1 MPDTIRVIA
10 DKVNNLKNV
19 SLEIPKKK
27 ITVFT
32 GVSGSG
38 KSSLVFDT
46 LADESQ
52 RLLNETLPAFVRQF
66 LPKYERPD
74 VERIENLPASIV
86 IDQKTLG
93 GNARSTLAT
102 ITDIA
107 PVIRQLFAGGGSP
120 QLGADH
126 FSFNLLAGMC
136 PECQGIGKK
145 LELKMELFIDKERSL
160 NNGAVLFKPYQKI
173 IKMYVENG
181 LFDGEKL
188 LKDYTEEELDR
199 LYHGKEVGKI
209 KMGEY
214 NLTYEGIVDKFNR
227 GFLQKEGDLSA
238 GAQKTLATYTH
249 EALCPVCQ
257 GKRLNQE
264 TLAVRWF
271 GHSFA
276 DLMSIELTELSDVL
290 APHEGTEHLKQ
301 QIDHLID
308 LGLGY
313 LSLDR
318 ETTTL
323 SGGESQRVKLVK
335 HLNNA
340 LSDMLYI
347 FDEPSVGLHPRDVA
361 RINSIFTKLRDKG
374 NTVLIIEHDP
384 DVIKIADWVIEV
396 GPGAGVH
403 GGEIMFEGSYE
414 QLLQSDCLTGKY
426 LSKMTTINKKP
437 RHPVHF
443 YQGEI
448 SNANNL
454 KNEHLDIPQ
463 GLLTVLTGVAGSG
476 KSTLVEHSL
485 RSTYP
490 EAIMVTQAS
499 LAANSRSNPATFIGI
514 MDNIRKAFAKVNEVK
529 PSLFSYNSEGACPA
543 CEGRGYIE
551 SNLAFMETVKQ
562 TCEVCQGKRYKMEAL
577 AFKYQG
583 KDITEVL
590 DLTIEEALDFFKSA
604 PAIKKKIKAM
614 NEVGLGYLTLGQPT
628 STLSGGERQRLKLA
642 NEFYQKGNLF
652 ILDEPS
658 TGLHLSD
665 ISRLMKIMK
674 HFVDQGNT
682 LVVIEHQLDII
693 RQADWIIDIGPEGGS
708 AGGQVI
714 YAGPPA
720 GLRNCSASLT
730 AQYI

>member
-120 QLGADH
+120 QLGVDH
-126 FSFNLLAGMC
+126 FSFNLPAGMC

-145 LELKMELFIDKERSL
+145 LELKMELFIDKARSL

-173 IKMYVENG
+173 IKMYVDNG
-181 LFDGEKL
+181 LFDGKKL
-188 LKDYTEEELDR
+188 LKDYTEEELER

-227 GFLQKEGDLSA
+227 SFLQKEGDLSA

-249 EALCPVCQ
+249 EAVCPVCQ

-264 TLAVRWF
+264 ALAVRWS
-271 GHSFA
+271 GYSFA
-276 DLMSIELTELSDVL
+276 DLMSMELTDLSDVL
-290 APHEGTEHLKQ
+290 TSLEGTEHLKQ
-301 QIDHLID
+301 QIDHLIE

-396 GPGAGVH
+396 GPAAGVH

-414 QLLQSDCLTGKY
+414 QLLQSDCLTGKH
-426 LSKMTTINKKP
+426 LSQMTAINDEP
-437 RHPVHF
+437 RQPAHF
-443 YQGEI
+443 YHGEVSSI
-448 SNANNL
+448 NNL
-454 KNEHLDIPQ
+454 KNQHLEIPQ

-476 KSTLVEHSL
+476 KSALVEYYL
-485 RSTYP
+485 RAAYP
-490 EAIMVTQAS
+490 ESIMVTQAS

-562 TCEVCQGKRYKMEAL
+562 TCELCQGKRYKTEAL

-590 DLTIEEALDFFKSA
+590 DLTIEEALDFFKSV
-604 PAIKKKIKAM
+604 PAIKKKVKAM
-614 NEVGLGYLTLGQPT
+614 EEVGLGYLTLGQPT

-665 ISRLMKIMK
+665 INRLMKIMN
-674 HFVDQGNT
+674 HFVEQGNT

-708 AGGQVI
+708 AGGKVI

-720 GLRNCSASLT
+720 GLQDCTASLT
-730 AQYI
+730 AHYI

>member
-1 MPDTIRVIA
+1 MTDTIRVIA

-86 IDQKTLG
+86 IDQRTLG
-93 GNARSTLAT
+93 GNARSTLGT

-107 PVIRQLFAGGGSP
+107 PVMRQLFAEGGNP
-120 QLGADH
+120 QLGVDH
-126 FSFNLLAGMC
+126 FSFNLPAGMC

-145 LELKMELFIDKERSL
+145 LELKMELFIDKECSL
-160 NNGAVLFKPYQKI
+160 NKGAVLFKPYQKI
-173 IKMYVENG
+173 VKMYVDNG
-181 LFDGEKL
+181 LFDGDKL
-188 LKDYTEEELDR
+188 LKDYTEEELER

-227 GFLQKEGDLSA
+227 SFLQKDGELSA

-264 TLAVRWF
+264 TLAVRWS
-271 GHSFA
+271 GYSFA
-276 DLMSIELTELSDVL
+276 DLMSMELTDLSGVL
-290 APHEGTEHLKQ
+290 SSLEGTEHLKQ
-301 QIDHLID
+301 QIDHLIE

-384 DVIKIADWVIEV
+384 DVIKIADWVVEV
-396 GPGAGVH
+396 GPAAGVH

-426 LSKMTTINKKP
+426 LSQMTTVNEQP
-437 RHPVHF
+437 RQALHF
-443 YQGEI
+443 YQGEV

-485 RSTYP
+485 RAAYP

-499 LAANSRSNPATFIGI
+499 LAATSRSNPATFIGI

-529 PSLFSYNSEGACPA
+529 PSLFSYNSEGACSA

-562 TCEVCQGKRYKMEAL
+562 TCEVCQGKRYKSEAL

-590 DLTIEEALDFFKSA
+590 DLTIEEALDFFKA
-604 PAIKKKIKAM
+604 VPAIKKKIKAM
-614 NEVGLGYLTLGQPT
+614 DEVGLGYLSLGQPT

-665 ISRLMKIMK
+665 ISRLMKIMN
-674 HFVDQGNT
+674 HFVEQGNT
-682 LVVIEHQLDII
+682 LVVIEHHLDII
-693 RQADWIIDIGPEGGS
+693 RQADWIIDIGPDGGS
-708 AGGQVI
+708 AGGKVI
-714 YAGPPA
+714 FEGPPA
-720 GLRNCSASLT
+720 GLKNCSDSLT
-730 AQYI
+730 AKYI

>member
-126 FSFNLLAGMC
+126 FSFNLPAGMC

-145 LELKMELFIDKERSL
+145 LELKMDLFIDKERSL

-173 IKMYVENG
+173 TKMYVENG

-188 LKDYTEEELDR
+188 LKDYTVEELDR

-276 DLMSIELTELSDVL
+276 DLMSMELTDLSDAL

-301 QIDHLID
+301 QID
-308 LGLGY
+308 LG
-313 LSLDR
+313 
-318 ETTTL
+318 
-323 SGGESQRVKLVK
+323 
-335 HLNNA
+335 
-340 LSDMLYI
+340 
-347 FDEPSVGLHPRDVA
+347 
-361 RINSIFTKLRDKG
+361 
-374 NTVLIIEHDP
+374 
-384 DVIKIADWVIEV
+384 
-396 GPGAGVH
+396 
-403 GGEIMFEGSYE
+403 
-414 QLLQSDCLTGKY
+414 
-426 LSKMTTINKKP
+426 
-437 RHPVHF
+437 
-443 YQGEI
+443 
-448 SNANNL
+448 
-454 KNEHLDIPQ
+454 
-463 GLLTVLTGVAGSG
+463 
-476 KSTLVEHSL
+476 
-485 RSTYP
+485 
-490 EAIMVTQAS
+490 
-499 LAANSRSNPATFIGI
+499 
-514 MDNIRKAFAKVNEVK
+514 
-529 PSLFSYNSEGACPA
+529 
-543 CEGRGYIE
+543 
-551 SNLAFMETVKQ
+551 
-562 TCEVCQGKRYKMEAL
+562 
-577 AFKYQG
+577 
-583 KDITEVL
+583 
-590 DLTIEEALDFFKSA
+590 
-604 PAIKKKIKAM
+604 
-614 NEVGLGYLTLGQPT
+614 
-628 STLSGGERQRLKLA
+628 
-642 NEFYQKGNLF
+642 
-652 ILDEPS
+652 
-658 TGLHLSD
+658 
-665 ISRLMKIMK
+665 
-674 HFVDQGNT
+674 
-682 LVVIEHQLDII
+682 
-693 RQADWIIDIGPEGGS
+693 
-708 AGGQVI
+708 
-714 YAGPPA
+714 
-720 GLRNCSASLT
+720 
-730 AQYI
+730 

>member
-1 MPDTIRVIA
+1 MSETIRVIA
-10 DKVNNLKNV
+10 DNVNNLKNV

-52 RLLNETLPAFVRQF
+52 RLLNETFPAFVRQF
-66 LPKYERPD
+66 LPKYERPN

-107 PVIRQLFAGGGSP
+107 PVIRHLFSSGGQP
-120 QLGADH
+120 QLGVDH
-126 FSFNLLAGMC
+126 FSFNLPAGMC
-136 PECQGIGKK
+136 PDCQGIGKK
-145 LELKMELFIDKERSL
+145 LELKMELFVDMERSL
-160 NNGAVLFKPYQKI
+160 NDGAVLFKPYQKI
-173 IKMYVENG
+173 VKMYVENG

-188 LKDYTEEELDR
+188 LKDFTEEELDR

-238 GAQKTLATYTH
+238 AAQKTLATYTH
-249 EALCPVCQ
+249 EALCPTCQ

-264 TLAVRWF
+264 SLAVRWS
-271 GHSFA
+271 GYGFA
-276 DLMSIELTELSDVL
+276 DLMSMELTDLSDVL
-290 APHEGTEHLKQ
+290 AQLEGTEHLKQ
-301 QIDHLID
+301 QIDHLIA

-318 ETTTL
+318 ETSTL

-361 RINSIFTKLRDKG
+361 RINAIFTKLRDKG

-384 DVIKIADWVIEV
+384 DVIKIADWVVEV
-396 GPGAGVH
+396 GPAAGVH
-403 GGEIMFEGSYE
+403 GGEIMFEGSYA
-414 QLLQSDCLTGKY
+414 QLLQSDCLTGKH
-426 LSKMTTINKKP
+426 LAQMIPINATP
-437 RHPVHF
+437 RQATHF
-443 YQGEI
+443 YQGKV
-448 SNANNL
+448 SSANNL
-454 KNEHLDIPQ
+454 KKQGLDIPQ

-485 RSTYP
+485 RAAYP
-490 EAIMVTQAS
+490 EAVMVTQAS

-514 MDNIRKAFAKVNEVK
+514 MDAIRKAFAKENDEK

-543 CEGRGYIE
+543 CEGRGSIE
-551 SNLAFMETVKQ
+551 SSLAFMETVKQ
-562 TCEVCQGKRYKMEAL
+562 TCELCQGKRYKAEAL

-583 KDITEVL
+583 KAITEVL
-590 DLTIEEALDFFKSA
+590 ELTIEEALDFFKSI
-604 PAIKKKIKAM
+604 PAIKKKVKAM
-614 NEVGLGYLTLGQPT
+614 NEVGLGYLTLGQST

-665 ISRLMKIMK
+665 ISRLMKIMN
-674 HFVDQGNT
+674 HFVEQGNT
-682 LVVIEHQLDII
+682 LIVIEHQLDII
-693 RQADWIIDIGPEGGS
+693 RQADWIIDVGPEGGS
-708 AGGQVI
+708 AGGEVI

-720 GLRNCSASLT
+720 GLRECAASLT
-730 AQYI
+730 AQYL